1 MGDDVALLAVRA
13 GVPCRRR
20 RREEGDTGGENADAG
35 HPAQAE
41 ETRSAV
47 HGRPPFPGSRLCK
60 MASANLQAAL

>member
-47 HGRPPFPGSRLCK
+47 HGRPPFPDRAL
-60 MASANLQAAL
+60 ARWPRRNLQAAL